1 MKDWGSAWLVW
12 VSEHLLSLLTKACS
26 GKTPDWKWYNLQSD
40 KDMHIYAGCR
50 RGRKEALCRK
60 RYVMWRNRLLG
71 HFNWPFHCS
80 SISGFHQGISYGWR
94 FFSSFFIFIVF
105 YFFFFSPHRGQDG
118 GRAAEDTALAA
129 LRWSKLK
136 GGQWCQG
143 LIAKL
148 LGSAAWL
155 RAEGWWAVGEM

>member
-1 MKDWGSAWLVW
+1 MLMKDWGSAWLVW

-26 GKTPDWKWYNLQSD
+26 GKTPDGKWYNLQSD

-60 RYVMWRNRLLG
+60 RYVMWRNKLLG

-94 FFSSFFIFIVF
+94 FFSSFFIFIVIF
-105 YFFFFSPHRGQDG
+105 TFFFPLTE
-118 GRAAEDTALAA
+118 GRM
-129 LRWSKLK
+129 
-136 GGQWCQG
+136 
-143 LIAKL
+143 
-148 LGSAAWL
+148 
-155 RAEGWWAVGEM
+155 VGELQRTQPWQHYDDQSWREGSDVRGS